1 MYYIHFR
8 INGQVVRVFR
18 DPDCTLHNKTV
29 GDIFKCGESHTS
41 GKVEQYKILSKKI
54 VAEVFG
60 GAPLYQVECED
71 ASYYDKSL
79 IKKIDPVK
87 SSYDAL
93 ANIYAN
99 IVR

>member
-8 INGQVVRVFR
+8 INEKVVRVFR
-18 DPDCTLHNKTV
+18 DPGCTLHHHNV
-29 GDIFKCGESHTS
+29 GDIFKCGESHTT
-41 GKVEQYKILSKKI
+41 GYVEQYKILSKKI

-79 IKKIDPVK
+79 IRKIDPVK

-93 ANIYAN
+93 ANIYASK
-99 IVR
+99 VR